1 MKSEVGVMTLVLRV
15 MREKKKKKLTLR
27 FECQTDHKA
36 DVAGKGK
43 EAALED
49 SGA

>member
-1 MKSEVGVMTLVLRV
+1 MKSEVGVLRV
-15 MREKKKKKLTLR
+15 MREKKKKKKKLTLR

-36 DVAGKGK
+36 DVAGKGE